1 MNKNKLLLGL
11 FHKKE
16 LRNAFICLQLLRI
29 CKSREVNQMK
39 KAIAAILIAIFAV
52 SAFSAVSIA
61 VARPFLSWNS
71 MNIGRQDE
79 GKGFGMGMGN
89 GIRNQLPTQ
98 QSFVRIDGRI
108 IKFGDAN
115 VTGTIQAQ
123 SRTVVV
129 NGTTRQGSS
138 VTAMLTNSSKPM
150 AGPRDKQ
157 NFTYTVYT
165 AKLVNASTASLN
177 TTGYSFFLNGTWN
190 VFQVTTNYTVVT
202 DSSGN
207 ILSFNRNTNGVAVA
221 TGAYGELKVASTG
234 SNFTLTITGVNALTG
249 LVHVQRISSMMFNPF
264 TINNDVTSTTVTK
277 ADVASVVSA
286 YGSSPGWGNYDQRMD
301 YNMHYKIDITDLA
314 TAAANVNSS

>member
-1 MNKNKLLLGL
+1 
-11 FHKKE
+11 
-16 LRNAFICLQLLRI
+16 
-29 CKSREVNQMK
+29 MK
-39 KAIAAILIAIFAV
+39 KAITAILIAIFAL
-52 SAFSAVSIA
+52 SAFSAVGSA
-61 VARPFLSWNS
+61 VARPFMSWNS
-71 MNIGRQDE
+71 LNMGRQDE

-108 IKFGDAN
+108 IKLGDAN
-115 VTGTIQAQ
+115 VTGTIEAQ

-129 NGTTRQGSS
+129 NGTARQGSS
-138 VTAMLTNSSKPM
+138 VTAMFTNSSKPM
-150 AGPRDKQ
+150 AGPRANQ
-157 NFTYTVYT
+157 NFTYTIYT

-177 TTGYSFFLNGTWN
+177 TIGYSFFLNGTWN

-234 SNFTLTITGVNALTG
+234 SNFTLTIAGVNALAG

-264 TINNDVTSTTVTK
+264 AVNNDITSTTVTK
-277 ADVASVVSA
+277 ADVASVVNA

-314 TAAANVNSS
+314 TAAANVNSN